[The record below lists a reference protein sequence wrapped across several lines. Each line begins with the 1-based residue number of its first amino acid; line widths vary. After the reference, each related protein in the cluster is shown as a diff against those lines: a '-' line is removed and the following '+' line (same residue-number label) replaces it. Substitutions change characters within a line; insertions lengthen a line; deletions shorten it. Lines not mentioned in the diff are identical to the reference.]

1 MIKKLVFLL
10 LAGVLFSSAH
20 GFGSLTGRAPGTNEA
35 FVPLW
40 LKTLDAR
47 VTINDQIAVT
57 FVDQVFVNTSSSK
70 KEGIYVF
77 TLPEG
82 STIVELALWINGK
95 RQVGI
100 PMEKTQ
106 ATSKYDNSVRLS
118 VDPALL
124 TYLGNNEYE
133 VNIYPLNAVVGDSLD
148 SLAQRRIDFTY
159 VTPLKSI
166 ADTSGYF
173 FQLMTANLSS
183 QPPVRT
189 SLSINVNSQDTI
201 ANVTVPNFSQ
211 TEVGITKVNA
221 KSYTLVYG
229 TENTYATKNLTLNI
243 IGTHASPF
251 RFKTATYVPGLDTT
265 LLFDSTET
273 ASYFAMWLTAPTPS
287 SPTVKPREVVFVT
300 DASYS
305 MTGAKFTQLIASLKH
320 ALGLLSPSDRFNII
334 AFNTTSASFQP
345 SLVPATQA
353 NINLAIAFL
362 QTVQVKGITNAY
374 GPLTQAMASNWTST
388 ASHGIFL
395 LTDGYIN
402 WPLRLSTA
410 QMIETLTVANTAS
423 VPLYAVAMNDDADQS
438 FLSLLSGQN
447 GGFLVALA
455 AADTVQGGLS
465 TTLEQ
470 MMYPVLFNIKLN
482 VSGANAYDVYPTTLP
497 PLSDGSQLAMLG
509 RYTQPGVHPAI
520 FSGIREKAAFAD
532 TFAATLPVPNI
543 NYRSIPQLWAA
554 AKVDYLLDQIRL
566 LGEQPELKQAVVT
579 LGLKYRIVTPYTSL
593 IVLESQPTGASTPII
608 DKSVKGEIKIMQL
621 AAQYMRSSGMIRI
634 RYAIPTAGGM
644 RNVSLKIYN
653 LRGEL
658 VRILAN
664 HVSSGG
670 WYVANWDRKN
680 DRGALLG
687 AGNYI
692 LVLEAGTQRIA
703 TAIHLVR

>member
-1 MIKKLVFLL
+1 MIKKIVVLFI
-10 LAGVLFSSAH
+10 AGVLFSSAH
-20 GFGSLTGRAPGTNEA
+20 GFGSLSGRSPGTNEA

-40 LKTLDAR
+40 LKTLDAK

-57 FVDQVFVNTSSSK
+57 FVDQVFANTVASK
-70 KEGIYVF
+70 KEGLF
-77 TLPEG
+77 TFSLPQG
-82 STIVELALWINGK
+82 STIVELALWINGR
-95 RQVGI
+95 RQVAI

-106 ATSKYDNSVRLS
+106 ATSKYDSTVRAS

-124 TYLGNNEYE
+124 TDLGNNQYKIN
-133 VNIYPLNAVVGDSLD
+133 VYPLNAPPDSL
-148 SLAQRRIDFTY
+148 SERRIDFTY
-159 VTPLKSI
+159 VTPLKSVS
-166 ADTSGYF
+166 DTAGYF
-173 FQLMTANLSS
+173 FQLMTTGLSS
-183 QPPVRT
+183 QAPLRT

-229 TENTYATKNLTLNI
+229 TENTYATKNLTLDI
-243 IGTHASPF
+243 IGAHSLQF
-251 RFKTATYVPGLDTT
+251 RSKTATYVPGLDTT
-265 LLFDSTET
+265 FSFDSTET
-273 ASYFAMWLTAPTPS
+273 ASYFALWLTAPAPS
-287 SPTVKPREVVFVT
+287 SQTVKPREVVFVI

-305 MTGAKFTQLIASLKH
+305 MTGAKLTQLVASLKH
-320 ALGLLSPSDRFNII
+320 ALGLLTASDRFNII

-345 SLVPATQA
+345 SLVAATQA

-362 QTVQVKGITNAY
+362 QTVSVKGITSAY
-374 GPLTQAMASNWTST
+374 GPLAQAMASNWTST

-402 WPLRLSTA
+402 WPLRLSTT
-410 QMIETLTVANTAS
+410 QMIETLTVANATG
-423 VPLYAVAMNDDADQS
+423 VPLYAVAMNDDADLS

-482 VSGANAYDVYPTTLP
+482 VPGANAYDVYPTPLP
-497 PLSDGSQLAMLG
+497 PLSDGSQLAVLG
-509 RYTQPGVHPAI
+509 RYTQPGPHQAI
-520 FSGIREKAAFAD
+520 FSGTRSSAVFAD
-532 TFAATLPVPNI
+532 TFTATLPVPNV

-579 LGLKYRIVTPYTSL
+579 LVLKYRIVTPYTSL
-593 IVLESQPTGASTPII
+593 IVLESQPQQGALPFI
-608 DKSVKGEIKIMQL
+608 DKSVRGEIKTIQL
-621 AAQYMRSSGMIRI
+621 AAPYMRSSGMIRI

-658 VRILAN
+658 VRVLAN

-692 LVLEAGTQRIA
+692 LVLAAGTQRIA
-703 TAIHLVR
+703 TSIHLVR